1 MLGRG
6 IVPNVVLP
14 HLSRLSRLGL
24 WSRGA
29 AETAEARARGQE
41 VRLKYDRLG
50 QSVGTLSGGNQQK
63 VVFARA
69 VAGTPRLA
77 LLDEPTRGV
86 DVGARADLYTMIRR
100 LSAQGTSVVMASSD
114 LPELLGMS
122 DRILVLSGGRQA
134 GLLEAANLTPSD
146 LLSMIYG
153 DRPVE
158 AVA

>member
-6 IVPNVVLP
+6 IAPNVVLP
-14 HLSRLSRLGL
+14 HLARLSRLGPVVARPGPNGGG
-24 WSRGA
+24 RGA
-29 AETAEARARGQE
+29 GRE

-50 QSVGTLSGGNQQK
+50 QSVATLSGGNQQK

-86 DVGARADLYTMIRR
+86 DVGARADIYAMIRR
-100 LSAQGTSVVMASSD
+100 LSAAGTSVVMASSD
-114 LPELLGMS
+114 LPELIGMS
-122 DRILVLSGGRQA
+122 DRIADPQRRAA
-134 GLLEAANLTPSD
+134 G
-146 LLSMIYG
+146 G
-153 DRPVE
+153 DRGDRRPDPGAASGDGLWRPTVE

>member
-6 IVPNVVLP
+6 IAPNVVLP
-14 HLSRLSRLGL
+14 HLARLSRAGI
-24 WSRGA
+24 WSRGK
-29 AETAEARARGQE
+29 AERAEAEHRGRE

-50 QSVGTLSGGNQQK
+50 QSAATLSGGNQQK

-86 DVGARADLYTMIRR
+86 DVGARADIYGMIRR
-100 LSAQGTSVVMASSD
+100 LSSAGTSVVMASSD
-114 LPELLGMS
+114 LPELIGMC
-122 DRILVLSGGRQA
+122 DRIIILSDGRQA
-134 GLLEAANLTPSD
+134 GVVEAEGLSPAELLA
-146 LLSMIYG
+146 MVYG
-153 DRPVE
+153 DRAAE